1 MIAAKEK
8 VHDRLTITGLNTLA
22 NMSQSVERS
31 QADYIKSLEKQS
43 NTQKTDNDT
52 QEVADTTTQE
62 LDDELN
68 NSITQEVGDESI
80 TEKLELCGEDISEAI
95 KVSIDMNR
103 SLFGLRE
110 QSSSYGRRIDL
121 ILRKKRVKVSS
132 NEWKRNV
139 TSQEVVQKQ
148 QCKSPKTN
156 ACIIQQIMTRYK
168 INTSAMAMN
177 FVGNCSCLYTLTI
190 PYHVDHLSALKPAL
204 NAVFHMKSFLID
216 QTRNI
221 NEAMFELDV
230 GNTLPFL
237 NLPSPSTASASTIPA
252 SYIL

>member
-1 MIAAKEK
+1 
-8 VHDRLTITGLNTLA
+8 
-22 NMSQSVERS
+22 
-31 QADYIKSLEKQS
+31 
-43 NTQKTDNDT
+43 
-52 QEVADTTTQE
+52 
-62 LDDELN
+62 
-68 NSITQEVGDESI
+68 
-80 TEKLELCGEDISEAI
+80 
-95 KVSIDMNR
+95 MNR

-177 FVGNCSCLYTLTI
+177 FVGNCSCLYTVKKKTQKQVFIAKPMAKLTI

-204 NAVFHMKSFLID
+204 NAVFHMKVSQQCL
-216 QTRNI
+216 
-221 NEAMFELDV
+221 
-230 GNTLPFL
+230 
-237 NLPSPSTASASTIPA
+237 
-252 SYIL
+252 Y